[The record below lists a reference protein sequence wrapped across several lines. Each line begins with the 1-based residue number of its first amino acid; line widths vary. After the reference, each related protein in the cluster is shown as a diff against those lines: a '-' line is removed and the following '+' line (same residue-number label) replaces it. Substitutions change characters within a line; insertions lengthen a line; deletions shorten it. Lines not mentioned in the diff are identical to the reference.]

1 MFFSLLLAAPL
12 IALVW
17 LTVILLSLSFHEF
30 SHAVVAKILGDDTAE
45 RMGRLTLNPIA
56 HIDPLGILP
65 LLLFGFGWAKPV
77 PYNPTWLS
85 HPERA
90 SVLIALA
97 GPLSNALVAVFAG
110 LVLRGFISSQLL
122 PATNLLIVFLIL
134 LIIAN
139 LSLAIFNLIPIPPL
153 DGSKLLDAVFAGP
166 QWARFRLAI
175 AVHGPQVLLFLVLL
189 SLFTPFDPFFF
200 LSYPV
205 HAGCDAFAGSPC
217 LSILNAGF

>member
-17 LTVILLSLSFHEF
+17 FTVILLSLSFHEF
-30 SHAVVAKILGDDTAE
+30 SHAVVAKMLGDDTAE

-56 HIDPLGILP
+56 HIDLLGILP

-77 PYNPTWLS
+77 PYNPTWLP

-97 GPLSNALVAVFAG
+97 GPLSNALIAVFAG

-139 LSLAIFNLIPIPPL
+139 LSLAVFNLLPIPPL

-175 AVHGPQVLLFLVLL
+175 AVYGPQVLLFLVLL

-205 HAGCDAFAGSPC
+205 HAGCDALAGASC
-217 LSILNAGF
+217 LSLLNAGF